1 MINIGKVKAHYFPT
15 FKKMASLLTILL
27 LSFLK
32 GNFPDSMFLS
42 PSFSYEIESFVSQ
55 MDSKKSIG
63 PYGIP
68 VASVKILVMHCL
80 TSRDMC
86 VEFACYRLI
95 KVELSTWPSSTF
107 CLSRRSSYCSISI
120 LPSQ

>member
-1 MINIGKVKAHYFPT
+1 
-15 FKKMASLLTILL
+15 MASLLTILL
-27 LSFLK
+27 LLSKLLPISQGNYRPTSFLK

-42 PSFSYEIESFVSQ
+42 PSQFSYEVESYMSQ

-68 VASVKILVMHCL
+68 VASLKIQVMYCV

-86 VEFACYRLI
+86 VEFAYYRLI
-95 KVELSTWPSSTF
+95 KVELNTWPSSTF
-107 CLSRRSSYCSISI
+107 CLSRRSSRFW
-120 LPSQ
+120 L